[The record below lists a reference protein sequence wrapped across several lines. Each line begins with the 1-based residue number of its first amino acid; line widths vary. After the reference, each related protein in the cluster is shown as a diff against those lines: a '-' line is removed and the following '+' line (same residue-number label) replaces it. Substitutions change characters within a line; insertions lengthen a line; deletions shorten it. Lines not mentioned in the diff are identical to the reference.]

1 VPATRVTPRSAGVGT
16 RVVILPDGR
25 AVEFA
30 VYGDPAGPAV
40 VGIHPVPGSHAD
52 WLPSHPA
59 AARIGV
65 LLVAPDRPGCG
76 RSDPLPDGA
85 VLDWPSDVA
94 VLVEAIG
101 LTTFGVLGVG
111 DGVPLAAACARALAD
126 RVTGLALVGGPRSAD
141 GLVLPRRHWRARPLD
156 GAALSPVY
164 RWFRR
169 ASGSVA
175 PDRADGDGGGD
186 APAVPT
192 TGRAQHGESTDPHA
206 EPIEAPWFP
215 GGDPRCESDTEPR
228 RPSP

>member
-1 VPATRVTPRSAGVGT
+1 VPATRVTPRSAGIGT

-30 VYGDPAGPAV
+30 VYGDPAGPPV

-111 DGVPLAAACARALAD
+111 DGGPLAAACARALAD
-126 RVTGLALVGGPRSAD
+126 RVTCLGLVGGPHAAN
-141 GLVLPRRHWRARPLD
+141 GLALPRRHWRARPLD
-156 GAALSPVY
+156 GGGLAPVY
-164 RWFRR
+164 RWLRG
-169 ASGSVA
+169 ASGPA
-175 PDRADGDGGGD
+175 PDAPERDRD
-186 APAVPT
+186 AGAPPVPT
-192 TGRAQHGESTDPHA
+192 TGRAQHGESADPHA
-206 EPIEAPWFP
+206 GPIETPRIP
-215 GGDPRCESDTEPR
+215 CGDPRSEPDTEPR